1 MVQNDPNYLQNIFL
15 KKSNIGCIFSFVC
28 ETLWRAGRITMKFSP
43 CMLHVIYRKNVK
55 NTKIVWAALHC
66 EFYIWN
72 MKIFV
77 TCHLIVVELFGDFET
92 ELLMTIQIVPNSFQ
106 INCSQN
112 VRETAKISGTISFP
126 YLESQLDPKY
136 LNESETDKMLFRISC
151 GLHFQSSIRLAGCHR
166 LTLKSWKN
174 FVFEDRKI
182 PDK

>member
-1 MVQNDPNYLQNIFL
+1 
-15 KKSNIGCIFSFVC
+15 
-28 ETLWRAGRITMKFSP
+28 
-43 CMLHVIYRKNVK
+43 
-55 NTKIVWAALHC
+55 
-66 EFYIWN
+66 

-136 LNESETDKMLFRISC
+136 LNESETDKMLFSNIFYLKQFISKKM
-151 GLHFQSSIRLAGCHR
+151 SAEI
-166 LTLKSWKN
+166 KN
-174 FVFEDRKI
+174 
-182 PDK
+182 P